1 MKLAP
6 GEIHLVDL
14 GMVGKVRPA
23 VVVSRYDPDAPR
35 AIAICVPLTTR
46 NKSSRYEVAL
56 GRLKFLDKESW
67 ANAQGLTSIEH
78 PKFLRHLGNVSR
90 VQLGEIKEA
99 IRFALDL

>member
-1 MKLAP
+1 MKLLP

-23 VVVSRYDPDAPR
+23 VVVSRHDPDAPR

-46 NKSSRYEVAL
+46 NRNSRYEVAL
-56 GRLKFLDKESW
+56 GSLKFLNKDSW
-67 ANAQGLTSIEH
+67 ANVQGLTSIEN

-90 VQLGEIKEA
+90 VQLAEIKDA